1 MLLCHS
7 DRRQGSQNRSNMSNL
22 IRPALNCKQSS
33 RLVEFSFHFCIRSS
47 RKKKIRTSS
56 SFFFHLTFTLFS
68 FKHSTCP
75 FKKFAYHK
83 EKWIIRENFF
93 FNLLIVRDYNIIN
106 VFDHGECKSLIYRP
120 RQLNY
125 LLKILKYR
133 LPRKSCPGRYDS
145 FAEKKKDTL
154 FSEPPHRHFS
164 VEFLSVSLSSAE
176 TLNPVKPF
184 PLI

>member
-1 MLLCHS
+1 MSLCHS
-7 DRRQGSQNRSNMSNL
+7 DLRQGSQNHSNMSNL

-33 RLVEFSFHFCIRSS
+33 RLVE
-47 RKKKIRTSS
+47 IRTRS
-56 SFFFHLTFTLFS
+56 SFFFHVTFTLFS

-83 EKWIIRENFF
+83 EKWIIGENFF

-106 VFDHGECKSLIYRP
+106 VFHHGECKSLIYCP
-120 RQLNY
+120 RQWNY

-133 LPRKSCPGRYDS
+133 LPRQSCPGRYDS
-145 FAEKKKDTL
+145 FAKKKKDTL

-176 TLNPVKPF
+176 TLNRVKPF

>member
-1 MLLCHS
+1 
-7 DRRQGSQNRSNMSNL
+7 MSNL

-33 RLVEFSFHFCIRSS
+33 RLVE
-47 RKKKIRTSS
+47 IRTRS
-56 SFFFHLTFTLFS
+56 SFFFHVTFTLFS

-83 EKWIIRENFF
+83 EKWIIGENFF

-106 VFDHGECKSLIYRP
+106 VFHHGECKSLIYCP
-120 RQLNY
+120 RQWNY

-133 LPRKSCPGRYDS
+133 LPRQSCPGRYDS
-145 FAEKKKDTL
+145 FAKKKKDTL

-176 TLNPVKPF
+176 TLNRVKPF